1 MLWLI
6 DASYYLFRAWHA
18 PGGDWRD
25 SEGWPTHAVHG
36 YLNFLLGLLIQERP
50 QQIVVCFDE
59 ALASSFRNDFYP
71 AYKANREAPDEALLR
86 QFAHAKAATRAL
98 GVTVAVDQRYEADDV
113 IATLTAQARA
123 VGTPVTVVSVDKD
136 MGQLLAEDVRQWDYG
151 RAPAYGPEGVVE
163 KMGVPP
169 HQVVD
174 WLALVGD
181 AIDNI
186 PGVQGVGPK
195 TAAQLLR
202 HFGSLEAIYLRHRE
216 IPLLKK
222 TLRGAGT
229 LAEKLVR
236 QREMAFLSQRLARLA
251 CDAPVPSLLA
261 SQRQSPVLSEVHDCF
276 DRLGFGPLLRSR
288 AAKLAR

>member
-25 SEGWPTHAVHG
+25 REGWPTHAVHG
-36 YLNFLLGLLIQERP
+36 YLSFLLGLLNQERP
-50 QQIVVCFDE
+50 EQIVVCFDE

-86 QFAHAKAATRAL
+86 QFTHAKAATRAL
-98 GVTVAVDQRYEADDV
+98 GVTVAVDQRYEADDL
-113 IATLTAQARA
+113 IATLTARARSA
-123 VGTPVTVVSVDKD
+123 GMPVTVVSVDKD

-151 RAPAYGPEGVVE
+151 RAPAYGPEGVLE
-163 KMGVPP
+163 KLGVPP

-195 TAAQLLR
+195 TAVQLLK
-202 HFGSLEAIYLRHRE
+202 HFGSLEAIYQRHRE

-229 LAEKLVR
+229 LEEKLLK
-236 QREMAFLSQRLARLA
+236 QRDLALVSQRLARLA
-251 CDAPVPSLLA
+251 TDAPAPELSA
-261 SQRQSPVLSEVHDCF
+261 SRRRTPVLAEVHDCF
-276 DRLGFGPLLRSR
+276 DELGFGPVLRNR
-288 AAKLAR
+288 AAQLAR